1 MSSKGDCDR
10 ERDRRRSSVVPH
22 GATSSTADSTHDIEP
37 RRTEDFSHSPGLAVS
52 PLYRDVRTSIGATA
66 VSNIAATASS
76 SPDYLQVQRR
86 AMIRAHFLSPT
97 PPAGSTEQH
106 TAPSN
111 TATIAPA
118 SEETNEEL
126 VPLGERLPS
135 WSSLFLA
142 VGVKHA
148 ELSTIKNCA
157 RPSLLS
163 TADSQHVATVSSG
176 INSDSWLTWQS
187 LSLVHLFQ
195 RAERSIV
202 AGGPSSSL
210 TVGTQHVFPS
220 FVHKP
225 IDGPRDA
232 TLAVDEGQPT
242 AIGPRTRS
250 QT

>member
-97 PPAGSTEQH
+97 PPAGSTEQQ
-106 TAPSN
+106 AARSN
-111 TATIAPA
+111 TATRTLA
-118 SEETNEEL
+118 SEETTEQS
-126 VPLGERLPS
+126 VPLWERHPS
-135 WSSLFLA
+135 WSSLCLD
-142 VGVKHA
+142 VGVEHA
-148 ELSTIKNCA
+148 EPSTFKNSA

-210 TVGTQHVFPS
+210 TVGTQHAFPPYR
-220 FVHKP
+220 K
-225 IDGPRDA
+225 DLPRGSV
-232 TLAVDEGQPT
+232 AVSGLP
-242 AIGPRTRS
+242 AWAFSSALPLFGRS
-250 QT
+250 A